1 MPRQL
6 RKKNKPNQKKL
17 RFVVGGK
24 KFVLYFLVY
33 LRILWVNSIS
43 PEGAGSARGS
53 GQILKW
59 RPSWSS
65 PWEGKRQKFVA
76 CTRDTTELVGFAERF
91 ACSFHLCE
99 FSQKPAPSIFSFVFK
114 KVHFYQNF
122 VWVCVENESPIFA
135 GLLVTVS
142 PRTRAPAY

>member
-6 RKKNKPNQKKL
+6 RKKTNLIKKSYDL
-17 RFVVGGK
+17 LLVGRNLSCI
-24 KFVLYFLVY
+24 FWFISEYFELIQFLPRV
-33 LRILWVNSIS
+33 
-43 PEGAGSARGS
+43 PGSAGS

-91 ACSFHLCE
+91 SCSFHLCE

-135 GLLVTVS
+135 CLLVTVS